1 MKDIMGMMK
10 AASEMKA
17 KMENMQA
24 ELAELVVE
32 GRAGGG
38 MVTVSLSGKGDMR
51 GLKIDPSLL
60 KPEDAEVVEDLIVA
74 AYNDARGKSEAEAQ
88 RKMAEVTA
96 GLPIPP
102 GMKLPF

>member
-10 AASEMKA
+10 AAGEMKA
-17 KMENMQA
+17 KMEAMQA

-32 GRAGGG
+32 GNSAGG
-38 MVTVSLSGKGDMR
+38 MVVVALTGKGDMR

-60 KPEDAEVVEDLIVA
+60 KPEDAEMVEDLIIA
-74 AYNDARGKSEAEAQ
+74 AFNDAKGKSEAEAQ

>member
-1 MKDIMGMMK
+1 MKNLGNMLKQAQQMQQRMQ
-10 AASEMKA
+10 E
-17 KMENMQA
+17 MQA
-24 ELAELVVE
+24 ELEARTVE
-32 GRAGGG
+32 GKSGGG
-38 MVTVSLSGKGDMR
+38 MVIVTLNGKGEMK
-51 GLKIDPSLL
+51 GVKIDPSLL